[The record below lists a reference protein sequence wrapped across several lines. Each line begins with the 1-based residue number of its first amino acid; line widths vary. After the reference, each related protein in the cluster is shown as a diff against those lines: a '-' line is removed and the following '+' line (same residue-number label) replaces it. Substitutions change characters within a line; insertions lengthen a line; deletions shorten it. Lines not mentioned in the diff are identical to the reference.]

1 VGAGTASSAWRVEVT
16 APRIASE
23 ATAASNRSTEVVF
36 FFIGLVLVFHPLRG
50 AKDR

>member
-1 VGAGTASSAWRVEVT
+1 VEVT

-36 FFIGLVLVFHPLRG
+36 FFIGLLWVVAPGKGR
-50 AKDR
+50 